1 MSSHGAALKIS
12 CCISPN
18 ITGKKYLNFKVMK
31 TQQKF
36 RFLQCITF
44 IYFAFILTLKALRIF
59 IKHIL

>member
-1 MSSHGAALKIS
+1 MSSHGAALKIPS
-12 CCISPN
+12 CICPN

-36 RFLQCITF
+36 RFLQCITL